1 MKNYIKTLLKKKKS
15 SKRHFQL
22 LEIMVAVFILLIC
35 AAPAMRI
42 YTNMF
47 KQQQVVI
54 RENERDHIARVLHS
68 RIVERFY
75 KRQIPLQELA
85 QGKKFTVDDP
95 DLQKRLKE
103 LNYEGGYIIGV
114 VDRKPKDENKPAT
127 EYLLRLYIILK
138 DLSPLSPFQSQP
150 KKVENQDPQETIY
163 DYYIYVDAG
172 KDNKLKPGEDVP
184 SADPGNK
191 DKGKASG
198 QSTQGAGTLPHAS
211 NTKGKSK

>member
-1 MKNYIKTLLKKKKS
+1 MKNYIKTLLKKKQ

-42 YTNMF
+42 YVNMF

-138 DLSPLSPFQSQP
+138 DLSSPSPFQSKP

-172 KDNKLKPGEDVP
+172 KDQKSPGENEGP
-184 SADPGNK
+184 SADPSNK
-191 DKGKASG
+191 DKTSG
-198 QSTQGAGTLPHAS
+198 QSDQGTGTLPNAS
-211 NTKGKSK
+211 NTKGTSK